1 MSPSMMLALM
11 SGLLGGGGL
20 LLVVLAWRGT
30 PEGPSTT
37 PSSPGPARRSRRD
50 SRVGRAV
57 LSIAGGVLTWVI
69 SGWPAA
75 GLIVTVAAWGLP
87 VLFATSRRAV
97 AAIDRVEGVEDWV
110 RRLSDVLIVGVG
122 LSQAILVTAS
132 SAPAPIAEE
141 VAALGARI
149 SARWPTEDAL
159 RAFADDIGDA
169 DADLV
174 AAALI
179 LAQRRKGPGV
189 AAALTALADALAEE
203 VAMRRRVEADRAKPR
218 ATARAVTL
226 ITLGVVAVGA
236 LNGSYLQPY
245 ATPLGQLVLV
255 GVTGV
260 FVAALAWMR
269 AMTLTS
275 TRRRLLASSPRTV
288 VAPS

>member
-1 MSPSMMLALM
+1 MSPPMLLALM
-11 SGLLGGGGL
+11 SGLLVGGGL
-20 LLVVLAWRGT
+20 LVVVLAWRGA
-30 PEGPSTT
+30 PVGGRTT
-37 PSSPGPARRSRRD
+37 PDAAGAARRPRRD
-50 SRVGRAV
+50 IRLRRAV
-57 LSIAGGVLTWVI
+57 LALAAGSLTWVL

-75 GLIVTVAAWGLP
+75 GLIVTIAVWGLP
-87 VLFATSRRAV
+87 VLFSTSRRAA

-122 LSQAILVTAS
+122 LGQAILVTAS
-132 SAPAPIAEE
+132 SAPAPIAED
-141 VAALGARI
+141 VAALAARLT
-149 SARWPTEDAL
+149 ARWPTEDAL

-275 TRRRLLASSPRTV
+275 TRRRLLVSSSRTATASS
-288 VAPS
+288 